1 MITDHRPSKGIWLH
15 WYAWYPVLPAD
26 DTLCWL
32 EIVFRRK
39 AATGR
44 WEYRSTRSERERLLA
59 QAGIPVSPGA

>member
-1 MITDHRPSKGIWLH
+1 MLMDRRPSRRNWLH
-15 WYAWYPVLPAD
+15 WYAWYPVLPAN

-44 WEYRSTRSERERLLA
+44 WEYRSTRSDRERLLA
-59 QAGIPVSPGA
+59 QACIPVSPGV